1 MKTLNIFLAALLA
14 MGIIAGCNSKTEK
27 TETTQA
33 TSVEVSMEKPNE
45 LGMGTDSLNAEVQSK
60 SLGEIS
66 ERKVKLIEEGISS
79 IDITNQALAAIEG
92 GNKDKAIELIEK
104 GVGKLEVLLA
114 RDPDLVLIPINNTI
128 KTEDFQGDL
137 ESIKT
142 IKKAVKKAIE
152 DDYFQVL
159 RDEIAKLGSEVRI
172 ETVSIPILTYPD
184 ALRLSAS
191 FLENNEIDLAKE
203 TLQTA
208 LNTLVISEQRIPLPI
223 LRAESLLEKAKTQDA
238 KDDDM
243 KKEVL
248 TLLENAEYQLIL
260 AEELGYGNRDKEY
273 KELNDA
279 IIEIRKSVKAD
290 SDSQGLFDKIIE
302 KLSTFKDKIIA

>member
-1 MKTLNIFLAALLA
+1 MKTLNVLLAALLV
-14 MGIIAGCNSKTEK
+14 MGIVDGCNSKTEK
-27 TETTQA
+27 NKITQA
-33 TSVEVSMEKPNE
+33 REEVNMEKSNE
-45 LGMGTDSLNAEVQSK
+45 LGMDMDSLNAEVQSK
-60 SLGEIS
+60 SIREINK
-66 ERKVKLIEEGISS
+66 RKVKLIEEGVSA
-79 IDITNQALAAIEG
+79 IDLTYKALVAIED
-92 GNKDKAIELIEK
+92 GNKDKAIDLIER

-114 RDPDLVLIPINNTI
+114 RDEDLVLIPIKNSI

-142 IKKAVKKAIE
+142 IKKAIKKAIE
-152 DDYFQVL
+152 DDYYQVL

-184 ALRLSAS
+184 ALKLSAS

-208 LNTLVISEQRIPLPI
+208 LNTLVISEKRIPLPI
-223 LRAESLLEKAKTQDA
+223 LRAESLLEKAKKQDA
-238 KDDDM
+238 KDEVK

-248 TLLENAEYQLIL
+248 TLLENAEYQLTL
-260 AEELGYGNRDKEY
+260 AEELGYGNRDKKY

-279 IIEIRKSVKAD
+279 INGIRKSVKAD
-290 SDSQGLFDKIIE
+290 SDSQGLFDDIIE
-302 KLSTFKDKIIA
+302 KLSTFKDKIIT

>member
-1 MKTLNIFLAALLA
+1 MKITNIFLAALLA
-14 MGIIAGCNSKTEK
+14 MGIIAGCNRKTEK
-27 TETTQA
+27 VETTQA
-33 TSVEVSMEKPNE
+33 SVEVSMEKPNE
-45 LGMGTDSLNAEVQSK
+45 LGMGMDSLNAKVQSK
-60 SLGEIS
+60 SIGEIS
-66 ERKVKLIEEGISS
+66 ERKVKLIEEGVSAIE
-79 IDITNQALAAIEG
+79 ITHEALTAIEG

-104 GVGKLEVLLA
+104 GVGKLEVLLV
-114 RDPDLVLIPINNTI
+114 RDPYLVLIPINNTI

-184 ALRLSAS
+184 ALKLSAS
-191 FLENNEIDLAKE
+191 FLEDNEIDLAKE

-208 LNTLVISEQRIPLPI
+208 LNTLIISEQRIPLPI

-248 TLLENAEYQLIL
+248 ALLDNAEYQLIL

-279 IIEIRKSVKAD
+279 ISEIRKTVKSNSA
-290 SDSQGLFDKIIE
+290 SQGLFDKIIE

>member
-1 MKTLNIFLAALLA
+1 MKTRNTFLIALLA
-14 MGIIAGCNSKTEK
+14 IGIIAGCNSKNEN
-27 TETTQA
+27 TETTQV
-33 TSVEVSMEKPNE
+33 SDEVRMEKPNE
-45 LGMGTDSLNAEVQSK
+45 LGMDEDSLNAEVQSK
-60 SLGEIS
+60 SMAEIN
-66 ERKVKLIEEGISS
+66 EREIKLIEEGVSA
-79 IDITNQALAAIEG
+79 IDITYQALAAIEG

-114 RDPDLVLIPINNTI
+114 RDANLVLIPIINTI

-137 ESIKT
+137 EAIKT
-142 IKKAVKKAIE
+142 IKKAVKKAIK

-184 ALRLSAS
+184 ALKLSAS
-191 FLENNEIDLAKE
+191 FLENDEIDLAKE

-208 LNTLVISEQRIPLPI
+208 LNTLVLSEQRIPLPI
-223 LRAESLLEKAKTQDA
+223 LRAQSLLEKAKMQDA
-238 KDDDM
+238 KEDDM

-248 TLLENAEYQLIL
+248 TLLENAEYQLVL

-279 IIEIRKSVKAD
+279 INEIRKSVKAD
-290 SDSQGLFDKIIE
+290 GDSQGLFDKIIE

>member
-14 MGIIAGCNSKTEK
+14 MGIIAGCDSKTEK
-27 TETTQA
+27 TEPTQA
-33 TSVEVSMEKPNE
+33 TSAEVSMEKPNE
-45 LGMGTDSLNAEVQSK
+45 LGMDTDSLNAEVQSK
-60 SLGEIS
+60 SIGEIS

-79 IDITNQALAAIEG
+79 IDITHQALAAIEG
-92 GNKDKAIELIEK
+92 GNKDKAIELIKK

-184 ALRLSAS
+184 ALKLSAS
-191 FLENNEIDLAKE
+191 FLENNETDLAKE

-238 KDDDM
+238 KDDAM

-290 SDSQGLFDKIIE
+290 SDSQGLFDIIIE

>member
-1 MKTLNIFLAALLA
+1 MKITNIFLAALLA
-14 MGIIAGCNSKTEK
+14 MGIIAGCNRKTEK
-27 TETTQA
+27 VETTQA
-33 TSVEVSMEKPNE
+33 SVEVSMEKPNE
-45 LGMGTDSLNAEVQSK
+45 LGMGMDSLNAKVQSK
-60 SLGEIS
+60 SIVEIS
-66 ERKVKLIEEGISS
+66 ERKVKLIEEGVSAIE
-79 IDITNQALAAIEG
+79 ITHEALTAIEG

-104 GVGKLEVLLA
+104 GVGKLEVLLV
-114 RDPDLVLIPINNTI
+114 RDPYLVLIPINNTI

-184 ALRLSAS
+184 ALKLSAS
-191 FLENNEIDLAKE
+191 FLEDNEIDLAKE

-208 LNTLVISEQRIPLPI
+208 LNTLIISEQRIPLPI

>member
-1 MKTLNIFLAALLA
+1 
-14 MGIIAGCNSKTEK
+14 
-27 TETTQA
+27 
-33 TSVEVSMEKPNE
+33 MEKSNE
-45 LGMGTDSLNAEVQSK
+45 LGMDMDSLNAEVQSK
-60 SLGEIS
+60 SIREINK
-66 ERKVKLIEEGISS
+66 RKVKLIEEGVSA
-79 IDITNQALAAIEG
+79 IDLTYKALVAIED
-92 GNKDKAIELIEK
+92 GNKDKAIDFIER

-114 RDPDLVLIPINNTI
+114 RDEDLVLIPIKNSI

-142 IKKAVKKAIE
+142 IKKAIKKAIE
-152 DDYFQVL
+152 DDYYQVL

-184 ALRLSAS
+184 ALKLSAS

-208 LNTLVISEQRIPLPI
+208 LNTLVISEKRIPLPI
-223 LRAESLLEKAKTQDA
+223 LRAESLLEKAKKQDA
-238 KDDDM
+238 KDEVK

-248 TLLENAEYQLIL
+248 TLLENAEYQLTL

-279 IIEIRKSVKAD
+279 INGIRKSVKAD
-290 SDSQGLFDKIIE
+290 SDSQGLFDDIIE
-302 KLSTFKDKIIA
+302 KLSTFKDKIIT

>member
-1 MKTLNIFLAALLA
+1 MKTLNIFLAVLLA
-14 MGIIAGCNSKTEK
+14 IGIIAGCNSKTEK
-27 TETTQA
+27 TETIQA
-33 TSVEVSMEKPNE
+33 NEEVSMEKPNE
-45 LGMGTDSLNAEVQSK
+45 LGMETDSLNAEVQSK
-60 SLGEIS
+60 SIGEIS
-66 ERKVKLIEEGISS
+66 ERKVKLIEEGVSS
-79 IDITNQALAAIEG
+79 IDITYQALAAIEG

-191 FLENNEIDLAKE
+191 FLEDNEIDLAKE

-290 SDSQGLFDKIIE
+290 SDPQGLFDKIIE

>member
-1 MKTLNIFLAALLA
+1 MKILNIFLAALLA

-60 SLGEIS
+60 SIGEIS

-79 IDITNQALAAIEG
+79 IDITYQALAAIEG
-92 GNKDKAIELIEK
+92 GNKNKAIELIEK

-184 ALRLSAS
+184 ALKLSAS
-191 FLENNEIDLAKE
+191 FLEDNEIDLAKE

>member
-1 MKTLNIFLAALLA
+1 MKTRNIFLIALLA
-14 MGIIAGCNSKTEK
+14 IGIIAGCNSKN
-27 TETTQA
+27 ETTENTQV
-33 TSVEVSMEKPNE
+33 SDEVRMEKPNE
-45 LGMGTDSLNAEVQSK
+45 LGMDEDSLNAEVQSK
-60 SLGEIS
+60 SIAEIN
-66 ERKVKLIEEGISS
+66 EREIKLIEEGVSA
-79 IDITNQALAAIEG
+79 IDITYQALAAIEG

-114 RDPDLVLIPINNTI
+114 RDANLVLIPINNTI

-137 ESIKT
+137 EAIKT
-142 IKKAVKKAIE
+142 IKKAVKKAIK

-184 ALRLSAS
+184 ALKLSAS
-191 FLENNEIDLAKE
+191 FLENDEIDLAKE

-208 LNTLVISEQRIPLPI
+208 LNTLVVSEQRIPLPI
-223 LRAESLLEKAKTQDA
+223 LRAESLLEKAKMQDA
-238 KDDDM
+238 KEDDM

-248 TLLENAEYQLIL
+248 TLLENAEYQLVL

-279 IIEIRKSVKAD
+279 ISEIRKSVKAD
-290 SDSQGLFDKIIE
+290 GDSQGLFDKIIK
-302 KLSTFKDKIIA
+302 KLSTFKNKIIT

>member
-1 MKTLNIFLAALLA
+1 MKTRNTFLIALLA
-14 MGIIAGCNSKTEK
+14 IGIIAGCNSKKENTEA
-27 TETTQA
+27 TQV
-33 TSVEVSMEKPNE
+33 SDEVRMEKPNE
-45 LGMGTDSLNAEVQSK
+45 LGMNKDSLNAEVQSK
-60 SLGEIS
+60 SIGEIS
-66 ERKVKLIEEGISS
+66 KRKVQLIEEGVSA
-79 IDITNQALAAIEG
+79 IDITHQALSAIEE

-114 RDPDLVLIPINNTI
+114 RDSDLVLIPINNTI

-142 IKKAVKKAIE
+142 IKKAVKKAIKDE
-152 DDYFQVL
+152 YFQVL

-184 ALRLSAS
+184 ALKLSAS
-191 FLENNEIDLAKE
+191 FLENDEIDLAKE

-208 LNTLVISEQRIPLPI
+208 LNTLVVSEQRIPLPI
-223 LRAESLLEKAKTQDA
+223 LRAESLLEKAKMQDA
-238 KDDDM
+238 KEDDM

-279 IIEIRKSVKAD
+279 INEIRKSVKAD
-290 SDSQGLFDKIIE
+290 GDSQGLFDKIIE
-302 KLSTFKDKIIA
+302 KLSNFKDKIIA